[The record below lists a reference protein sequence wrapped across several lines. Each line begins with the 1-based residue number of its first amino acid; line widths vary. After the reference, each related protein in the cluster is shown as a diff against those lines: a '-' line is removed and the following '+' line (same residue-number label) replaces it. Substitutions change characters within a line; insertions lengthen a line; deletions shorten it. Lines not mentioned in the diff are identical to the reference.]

1 MSSITTNTIINETEL
16 SLIADLAMTRYNE
29 LLTVNFDKLLAAV
42 THDHKEN
49 LAETKLILETLTNNT
64 GDFQKRVR
72 LAVTKIMI
80 STIKELPRTVLI
92 SQIAENMHGMA
103 STSRFRVAAVIIKL
117 LELSGLC
124 SFYSKIN
131 SHGFNE
137 SITIL
142 TYKLTQITL
151 DELAFKTRNLPKN
164 TIPSATVKYA
174 GHFKKETTGNDHMLS
189 LLTKLNSVGYTLDSR
204 VWNKFK
210 YQLAA
215 YRFDDM
221 KTQEAMITE
230 GDKLIGTTFYFN
242 HRFGI
247 DNGRI
252 YCDGDLFTLQG
263 GALNYAYKF
272 ADKRMLTAKGMKALH
287 DKVDEL
293 MAEESL
299 SFKEQVELYSLSMD
313 LIDAQNG
320 LPVGTIIHID
330 AKLSG
335 LQHQSIATRDA
346 KGAHYCG
353 LLTDL
358 SDGYS
363 HLKSKLSNGSSLTRQ
378 MVKDA
383 FNPYQYG
390 AGKDST
396 IAPVLEA
403 GAKLDYVEWEKA
415 YQAAFPKAYELRAF
429 LLSMCKSY
437 KSDTYSYTTP
447 SGFNA
452 VITGL
457 GTVETAITTVY
468 GKLHYSRQEIS
479 QDFMGVKLV
488 AAFSH
493 MLDSSALHYIVGK
506 AAFDM
511 HVIHDSFGSH
521 PNDVDRVHALYVEA
535 MQEHLCSNV
544 LENFISDIVAS
555 VGSDTGIVRVNVN
568 RLIAN
573 TLTPS
578 MIVGGL
584 Y

>member
-29 LLTVNFDKLLAAV
+29 LLTVNTEKLLAAI

-49 LAETKLILETLTNNT
+49 LAETKLILETLINNT

-80 STIKELPRTVLI
+80 STIKELPRTILI

-103 STSRFRVAAVIIKL
+103 ATSRFRVAAVIVKL

-124 SFYSKIN
+124 SFYNKIN
-131 SHGFNE
+131 THGFNE
-137 SITIL
+137 AITIL

-151 DELAFKTRNLPKN
+151 DELAFKTRNLPRN
-164 TIPSATVKYA
+164 TVPKTTTSYA
-174 GHFKKETTGNDHMLS
+174 GHFKKQSVSNSNMLP
-189 LLTKLNSVGYTLDSR
+189 LLTKLNSVAYTLDSR

-210 YQLAA
+210 YQLVA
-215 YRFDDM
+215 YRFEDM
-221 KTQEAMITE
+221 KTQQAMLTE
-230 GDKLIGTTFYFN
+230 GDKLVGTAFHFN

-272 ADKRMLTAKGMKALH
+272 ADKRILTAKGMKVLQ

-293 MAEESL
+293 HHQAKLSL
-299 SFKEQVELYSLSMD
+299 KEQVELYSLSMD
-313 LIDAQNG
+313 LIDAQAG

-346 KGAHYCG
+346 SGAHYCG
-353 LLTDL
+353 LLSDL
-358 SDGYS
+358 SDGYG
-363 HLKSKLSNGSSLTRQ
+363 HLKSKLSNGDSLTRQ

-403 GAKLDYVEWEKA
+403 GVRLDYVEWEKA
-415 YQAAFPKAYELRAF
+415 YQAAFPKAYELRSF

-437 KSDTYSYTTP
+437 KSDTYSYTSP

-468 GKLHYSRQEIS
+468 GKLQYSRQEIS
-479 QDFMGVKLV
+479 DEFMGVKLV

-493 MLDSSALHYIVGK
+493 MLDASALHYVVK
-506 AAFDM
+506 NAAFDM

-521 PNDVDRVHALYVEA
+521 PNDVDTVHALYVEV
-535 MQEHLCSNV
+535 MQEHLCTNV
-544 LENFISDIVAS
+544 LENFISDVVAS
-555 VGSDTGIVRVNVN
+555 VGSDTGIVKVNVN
-568 RLIAN
+568 RLMSN